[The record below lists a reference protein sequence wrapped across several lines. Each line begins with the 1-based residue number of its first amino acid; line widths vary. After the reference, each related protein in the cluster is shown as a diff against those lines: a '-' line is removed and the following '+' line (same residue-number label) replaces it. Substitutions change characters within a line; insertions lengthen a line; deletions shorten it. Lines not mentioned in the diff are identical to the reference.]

1 MSRVREDYWTE
12 APLWLKA
19 IVVAVAFLAAA
30 ELGNALSVQQ
40 QFSTF
45 WPPSGVLLVLL
56 AFANPR
62 EWPWL
67 LVAAAS
73 ANIGSDLMHDRALVV
88 SMGFSVANCVEATL
102 GAALIRRFMGARAVL
117 GTRRNVVVFTLLA
130 AGVAPAFGASIGT
143 VVLSMAYGADPWW
156 RTWVTWWSGDALG
169 ILTVGAFGLALAE
182 VDRRRRRGEPS
193 LALPGRSTTFLALLV
208 GTALIGHWFVVELG
222 PLSGW
227 KFIFLLPAL
236 LAAASFGPSGAAA
249 TGLVLTVS
257 TVVGLVARWSKVFV
271 VTGAASGEVVAL
283 QAFLAVVVF
292 VQLYISASIEEA
304 KVAEEAAGVVAEK
317 YRVLLETLPIGVSIS
332 DDTGMIIETSEH
344 AADILGVSAEVH
356 RQREARGAEWQILWP
371 DESAKPSEEWT
382 STRALASQSSERAQE
397 GIIRPDGS
405 VVWLDVSAS
414 PIPIPG
420 YGVAITYQ
428 DVTEDV
434 ATRRLLVA
442 SEQRLLDAAA
452 QLEAEVAERTAEL
465 QNTNEELLE
474 ASKAKSR
481 FLANMSHELRTPLN
495 SIIGFSDLLAKG
507 LAGPLTEE
515 QSKQLGMINSSGKH
529 LLGLVNDVLDLE
541 RIETGH
547 EVVEAALFDLCALAE
562 DVRAALEPQALAKG
576 IALNIAT
583 HDVPFELCSDRPKVK
598 QVLLN
603 LVDNAV
609 KFTDAGE
616 VRVLCVADGRGVS
629 LIVTDSGIG
638 IRPEDLDRVL
648 DDFHQID
655 RSDGLKPGGTG
666 LGLSISKRLTTMLG
680 GQLTVESD
688 FGRGSTFRVWLPNLP
703 EESS

>member
-19 IVVAVAFLAAA
+19 IVAAVAFLAAA
-30 ELGNALSVQQ
+30 ELGNALSVQR

-56 AFANPR
+56 IFAKPR
-62 EWPWL
+62 EWPVL
-67 LVAAAS
+67 LAAAAA
-73 ANIGSDLMHDRALVV
+73 ANVGSDLLHDRALVV
-88 SMGFSVANCVEATL
+88 SVGFSIANCLEASV
-102 GAALIRRFMGARAVL
+102 GAAFVRRFLGTPTVL
-117 GTRRNVVVFTLLA
+117 DTRRNVVVFTILA
-130 AGVAPAFGASIGT
+130 AGVAPALGASIGT
-143 VVLSMAYGADPWW
+143 AALSVAYGADPWW
-156 RTWVTWWSGDALG
+156 RAWVTWWSGDALG
-169 ILTVGAFGLALAE
+169 VLTVGALGLAVAE
-182 VDRRRRRGEPS
+182 ADRRRRRGAPW
-193 LALPGRSTTFLALLV
+193 LARPGRSTTFIALLV
-208 GTALIGHWFVVELG
+208 GTALIGHWFIIELG

-236 LAAASFGPSGAAA
+236 LAAASFGSFGAAA
-249 TGLVLTVS
+249 MGFVLSSS
-257 TVVGLVARWSKVFV
+257 TVVGLVARWSKVFA

-292 VQLYISASIEEA
+292 AQLYVAASIEEA
-304 KVAEEAAGVVAEK
+304 KAAEDAAGVAAQK
-317 YRVLLETLPIGVSIS
+317 YRILLETLPIGVSIS

-356 RQREARGAEWQILWP
+356 KQREARGAEWQILWP
-371 DESAKPSEEWT
+371 DGSAKPSEVWT
-382 STRALASQSSERAQE
+382 STLALASQSSERAQE
-397 GIIRPDGS
+397 GIMRPDGS

-442 SEQRLLDAAA
+442 NEQLLQDAAG

-547 EVVEAALFDLCALAE
+547 EVVVATRFDLCVLAE
-562 DVRAALEPQALAKG
+562 DVRSALEPQALAKG
-576 IALNIAT
+576 IALIIHAN
-583 HDVPFELCSDRPKVK
+583 DPPFELCSDRPKVK

-603 LVDNAV
+603 LVDNAL
-609 KFTDAGE
+609 KFTDAGQ
-616 VRVLCVADGRGVS
+616 VSVSCVADGRGVS

-638 IRPEDLDRVL
+638 IRPEDLELVL

-666 LGLSISKRLTTMLG
+666 LGLSISKRLATMLG
-680 GQLTVESD
+680 GALTVASEY
-688 FGRGSTFRVWLPNLP
+688 GRGSTFRVWLPNLP
-703 EESS
+703 EESL